1 MYVNSRGNR
10 ITPPK
15 IEDLK
20 GLWRRS
26 LIVWPDGSRDETT
39 QVRWLQGSRAYV
51 DLRQP
56 VLPSSLSKKRGL
68 LDISIEDCAALARQ
82 EGFAGYF
89 TYDGS
94 HFEWARHIDF
104 QSKPLY
110 SDVGS
115 LWWENNILIER
126 GRDVDY
132 IEHWHRDDPSVL
144 VTIAAITMRQAD
156 SGTKASLLRV
166 GGNFMFARDR
176 SIIPP
181 VDKTLSECVAE
192 ASSLKEAQAL
202 IDCEIS
208 FGTVSAAGF
217 VITASSL
224 PYRIGDCLDPRNS
237 GDFLTTLDRSPTGAA
252 MLCGWKIIECEGDP
266 TAINVSSQP
275 ANEVP

>member
-1 MYVNSRGNR
+1 
-10 ITPPK
+10 
-15 IEDLK
+15 LK

-26 LIVWPDGSRDETT
+26 LIVWPDGARDETT

-56 VLPSSLSKKRGL
+56 LLPPSLSNKRGL
-68 LDISIEDCAALARQ
+68 CDISMDDCVLLARQ

-89 TYDGS
+89 TFDGS

-132 IEHWHRDDPSVL
+132 IEHWHRDEPSAV
-144 VTIAAITMRQAD
+144 VTAAAITMRQVD
-156 SGTKASLLRV
+156 GNIKASLLRV
-166 GGNFMFARDR
+166 GSNFMYARDR
-176 SIIPP
+176 SVIPP
-181 VDKTLSECVAE
+181 VHKTLSECIADA
-192 ASSLKEAQAL
+192 ASLMDAQVL

-208 FGTVSAAGF
+208 FGTVGAAGF
-217 VITASSL
+217 MITASSL
-224 PYRIGDCLDPRNS
+224 PYRIGDFLDPRYC
-237 GDFLTTLDRSPTGAA
+237 GGRLTTLDRSSTGAVVIRS
-252 MLCGWKIIECEGDP
+252 WEIIESEGDL
-266 TAINVSSQP
+266 TAIAVGSQRSKS
-275 ANEVP
+275 